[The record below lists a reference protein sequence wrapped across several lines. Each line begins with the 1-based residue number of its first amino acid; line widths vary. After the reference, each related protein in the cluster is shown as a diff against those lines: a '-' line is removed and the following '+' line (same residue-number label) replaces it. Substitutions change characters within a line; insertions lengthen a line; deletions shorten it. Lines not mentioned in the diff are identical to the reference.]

1 VATDVLAPYPHLF
14 ASVANRPKFLP
25 QNANVAPEQ
34 SQQPNFM
41 QNSKKWQKRA
51 EPFEGC
57 FHLKS
62 KTI

>member
-41 QNSKKWQKRA
+41 QNSKKMA
-51 EPFEGC
+51 EKGRTF
-57 FHLKS
+57 
-62 KTI
+62 